1 MYLQQILKSISKD
14 HLPKHVN
21 IEDFVEEHK
30 PIEHKKPSDN
40 MKFQLEETSM
50 FKQNKSPKKK
60 ILKDHD
66 IFKNVSNPK
75 LKSKDMSNKNSNGRN
90 NRKNSKKSKCKTPD
104 TKKLH
109 YFTEK
114 ANELELAS
122 SERRRQKTAE
132 YINKLHTSYKY
143 TKHK

>member
-1 MYLQQILKSISKD
+1 MYLQQILKSINKD

-109 YFTEK
+109 DFTDK
-114 ANELELAS
+114 ADELAS

>member
-1 MYLQQILKSISKD
+1 MYLQQILKSINKD

-30 PIEHKKPSDN
+30 PIEHKKPSDD

-75 LKSKDMSNKNSNGRN
+75 LKS
-90 NRKNSKKSKCKTPD
+90 
-104 TKKLH
+104 
-109 YFTEK
+109 
-114 ANELELAS
+114 
-122 SERRRQKTAE
+122 
-132 YINKLHTSYKY
+132 
-143 TKHK
+143 

>member
-1 MYLQQILKSISKD
+1 MYLQQILKSINKD

-109 YFTEK
+109 DFTEK
-114 ANELELAS
+114 ADELNS

-132 YINKLHTSYKY
+132 YINKLYTSYKY